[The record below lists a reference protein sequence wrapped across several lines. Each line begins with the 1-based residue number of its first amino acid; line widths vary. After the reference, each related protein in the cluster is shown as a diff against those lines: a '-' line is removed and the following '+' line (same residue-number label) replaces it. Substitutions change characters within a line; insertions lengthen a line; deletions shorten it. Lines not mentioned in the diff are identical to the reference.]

1 MSAMAELAF
10 EIELLLNEEVAPKMI
25 AIRLGI
31 PVSFV
36 YDVVE
41 SIQDSEYE
49 ELNPFNTVN
58 S

>member
-1 MSAMAELAF
+1 MSAMSQLSL
-10 EIELLLNEEVAPKMI
+10 EIEALLDEEVAPKMI

-31 PVSFV
+31 PVNFV

-41 SIQDSEYE
+41 SIQDAQYD